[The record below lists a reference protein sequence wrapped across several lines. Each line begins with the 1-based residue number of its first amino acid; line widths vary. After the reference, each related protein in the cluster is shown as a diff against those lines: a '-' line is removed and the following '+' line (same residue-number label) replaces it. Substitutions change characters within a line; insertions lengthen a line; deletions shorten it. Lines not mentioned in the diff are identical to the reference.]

1 MKKKNVVRIVALVVV
16 AFLIWRV
23 VAWVVRPDIG
33 EYTEYKF
40 DVKHFMKLSTTIEIE
55 KAGESYAKVQGNI
68 FKIATDP
75 LTMYDSNE
83 KKVAYAGDDY
93 HLIAQDSHAIYVNNT
108 LSAEMVGR
116 VNLFGETYD
125 IYNANQEKVARVK
138 VNMLNTKGEMC
149 DANGKIVAVYRSFPL
164 FKDFDLRIA
173 EDCEIDED
181 TVLMIFCSYY
191 SDHKFDSHSSSNH

>member
-23 VAWVVRPDIG
+23 FAWVVRPDIG

-55 KAGESYAKVQGNI
+55 
-68 FKIATDP
+68 IATDP